1 MQQDNKKQNY
11 AEIFDAEQE
20 AESAIG
26 ARFKGIYTLLW
37 AIGGTLVV
45 AVIAMI
51 VTVVG
56 LVVDSWRWKSNSYNE
71 MVRVMDT
78 KNQEL
83 QKERFNEIEEQ
94 LNNLQGSINQIP
106 TSLEEQDAGIISD

>member
-1 MQQDNKKQNY
+1 MVLTALRMQQDNKKQNY

-51 VTVVG
+51 VTVIG
-56 LVVDSWRWKSNSYNE
+56 LVIDSWRWKSNSYNE
-71 MVRVMDT
+71 MVRVMDA

-83 QKERFNEIEEQ
+83 LKEHFNEIEGRI
-94 LNNLQGSINQIP
+94 NNIKG
-106 TSLEEQDAGIISD
+106 